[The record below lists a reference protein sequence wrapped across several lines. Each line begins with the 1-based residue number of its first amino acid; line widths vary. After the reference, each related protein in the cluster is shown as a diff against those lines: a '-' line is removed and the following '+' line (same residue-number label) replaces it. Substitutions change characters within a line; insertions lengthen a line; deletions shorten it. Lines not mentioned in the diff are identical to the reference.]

1 MSGRGPSGP
10 ETVSASAVPERCA
23 LNTASWSASLLR
35 VSCRVQTPISA
46 ATISNCNSSASCPST
61 SQPGGISCCR
71 FIAASAC
78 RQVWI
83 EAMAS
88 QAYRISRSGLKPL
101 CSGPSASSLR
111 SRSATARQ
119 ALTCR
124 MVRLN
129 TSTGASGV
137 SRATAR
143 AGKLACR
150 DKPPVELEDAR
161 DDGALASPLNSAGR
175 AAWRAAAAGGLAAA
189 LVLVEASAETGV
201 CADSRTARAPTR
213 PPAMVFLYVCAPGD
227 PHLGGQSNG
236 ATDVTGRA
244 PETGGSVSLQNRP
257 LCRGGGSRCGGE
269 AKWRRRLRS
278 APDMTRASVALES
291 GPHP

>member
-1 MSGRGPSGP
+1 M
-10 ETVSASAVPERCA
+10 
-23 LNTASWSASLLR
+23 
-35 VSCRVQTPISA
+35 
-46 ATISNCNSSASCPST
+46 
-61 SQPGGISCCR
+61 
-71 FIAASAC
+71 
-78 RQVWI
+78 
-83 EAMAS
+83 
-88 QAYRISRSGLKPL
+88 
-101 CSGPSASSLR
+101 
-111 SRSATARQ
+111 
-119 ALTCR
+119 
-124 MVRLN
+124 N

-175 AAWRAAAAGGLAAA
+175 AAWRPATTGGLAAA
-189 LVLVEASAETGV
+189 LVLVLVLVEASAETGV

-213 PPAMVFLYVCAPGD
+213 PPATVFLHVCAPCD

-236 ATDVTGRA
+236 AADVTGRA

-257 LCRGGGSRCGGE
+257 LCRGGGSRCGRE

-278 APDMTRASVALES
+278 APGMTRASVALES
-291 GPHP
+291 GPRP